1 MENTLSLVT
10 QSNLITNRRA
20 NWTPVMSRC
29 YIEIIR
35 EFTHKYRQWKK
46 ENHKDLFGNPD
57 LLVLCSYDIPLKNF
71 DQDHLKDIKNALS
84 RLRKEGFGIGSV
96 DDDNPDHEWSDI
108 GFIAAANYKPKE
120 RMFKIEITPMLIP
133 HIIEL
138 DRIFTAINTKIYKKF
153 STKYTFRFYEW
164 ICQYRNKGKFFLTV
178 EYLRK
183 VFILEN
189 KYKRNDDFVKKVILS
204 AKEEL
209 RELYDKGECDVCF
222 VYTPKEYET
231 NNGRPVPA
239 SDWFTIIDANA
250 PKGKVPKRIE
260 QKDVTSIQET
270 LTLILGVL
278 RPIYS
283 TSFDENYPN
292 KIINPIARLATNDT
306 MLPVRI
312 LKRINE
318 IKENNNVTNK
328 AGYIRTVLEN
338 EFGIK

>member
-1 MENTLSLVT
+1 MERSSSLVT

-35 EFTHKYRQWKK
+35 EFTHRYKQWKR

-57 LLVLCSYDIPLKNF
+57 MLMLCSYDIPLKNF
-71 DQDHLKDIKNALS
+71 DKEHLKDIKKSLS
-84 RLRKEGFGIGSV
+84 RLRKDGFGIGSV
-96 DDDNPDHEWSDI
+96 NDDNLDNEWSEI
-108 GFIAAANYKPKE
+108 GFISAANYKPKE
-120 RMFKIEITPMLIP
+120 RVFKIEITPMLIP
-133 HIIEL
+133 YIIEL
-138 DRIFTAINTKIYKKF
+138 DRIFTEINANIYRNF
-153 STKYTFRFYEW
+153 SGKYTFRFYEW
-164 ICQYRNKGKFFLTV
+164 CCQFRNKGHFFLTV
-178 EYLRK
+178 EHLRK

-204 AKEEL
+204 SKEEL

-222 VYTPKEYET
+222 VFTPKDYEA
-231 NNGRPVPA
+231 NSGRPVP
-239 SDWFTIIDANA
+239 SSYWFTIIDTNA
-250 PKGKVPKRIE
+250 PKKKEPKRIE
-260 QKDVTSIQET
+260 QKDIVSIQET

-278 RPIYS
+278 RPLFS
-283 TSFDENYPN
+283 TSFDKNYPN
-292 KIINPIARLATNDT
+292 KIINHIAKLTANDT
-306 MLPVRI
+306 SIPVRI

-318 IKENNNVTNK
+318 IKGNNNVSNP

>member
-29 YIEIIR
+29 YIEIVR

-57 LLVLCSYDIPLKNF
+57 LLALCSYDIPLKNL

-96 DDDNPDHEWSDI
+96 NDDNPDHEWSDI
-108 GFIAAANYKPKE
+108 GFIAAANYKPKD
-120 RMFKIEITPMLIP
+120 RLFKIEIAPMLVP
-133 HIIEL
+133 YIIGLNRFFTEL
-138 DRIFTAINTKIYKKF
+138 NTEIYKRF

-164 ICQYRNKGKFFLTV
+164 CCQYRHKGQFFLTV
-178 EYLRK
+178 EHLRK

-189 KYKRNDDFVKKVILS
+189 KYRRNDDFVKKVILS

-222 VYTPKEYET
+222 VYTPKDYEAG
-231 NNGRPVPA
+231 NGRPVPA
-239 SDWFTIIDANA
+239 SYWITIIDANA
-250 PKGKVPKRIE
+250 PKEKAPKRIE
-260 QKDVTSIQET
+260 QKDVASIQET
-270 LTLILGVL
+270 LTLILGIL

-283 TSFDENYPN
+283 TSYDENYPN
-292 KIINPIARLATNDT
+292 RIINPIAELATKDKT
-306 MLPVRI
+306 IPERL

-318 IKENNNVTNK
+318 IKENDNVANK

>member
-120 RMFKIEITPMLIP
+120 RMFKIEITPMLVP

-239 SDWFTIIDANA
+239 SYWFTIIDANA

-260 QKDVTSIQET
+260 QKDVTSIQAT

-292 KIINPIARLATNDT
+292 KIINPIARLATSDT
-306 MLPVRI
+306 MLP
-312 LKRINE
+312 
-318 IKENNNVTNK
+318 
-328 AGYIRTVLEN
+328 VLEN